1 MSKNNQTRISGLK
14 PDPAIAD
21 LLRSSVENRAA
32 LSRKKKL
39 DRKRTKAT
47 YDLDPGLQDAFTA
60 LAKEWD
66 TSTSQAVAL
75 CLAYALHA
83 YEQSEQ
89 GLLAAL
95 ETREVTRTP
104 RFSWNLVIPE
114 AWQEAVRTWAGKKLP
129 PGWRK

>member
-1 MSKNNQTRISGLK
+1 MSKHQSRRISGLK

-32 LSRKKKL
+32 LSKKQKL

-83 YEQSEQ
+83 YDRKEPE
-89 GLLAAL
+89 LLAAL

-104 RFSWNLVIPE
+104 RFSWNLVIPAE
-114 AWQEAVRTWAGKKLP
+114 WQETVRTWAGKKLP

>member
-1 MSKNNQTRISGLK
+1 MSKNNQTRISGLR

-21 LLRSSVENRAA
+21 LLRTSVENRAA
-32 LSRKKKL
+32 LSKKKKL
-39 DRKRTKAT
+39 DRARTKDT
-47 YDLDPGLQDAFTA
+47 YDLDPALQDAFTA

-75 CLAYALHA
+75 CLAYALDA
-83 YEQSEQ
+83 YSRQEKT
-89 GLLAAL
+89 LLAAL
-95 ETREVTRTP
+95 EEREVTRTP

-114 AWQEAVRTWAGKKLP
+114 KWQTQVTTWAGKKLP

>member
-1 MSKNNQTRISGLK
+1 MSKHQPTRISGLR

-39 DRKRTKAT
+39 DRKRIKAT

-75 CLAYALHA
+75 CLDYSLHA
-83 YEQSEQ
+83 YEQSEPD
-89 GLLAAL
+89 LLAAL

-114 AWQEAVRTWAGKKLP
+114 AWHETVRTWAGKKLP